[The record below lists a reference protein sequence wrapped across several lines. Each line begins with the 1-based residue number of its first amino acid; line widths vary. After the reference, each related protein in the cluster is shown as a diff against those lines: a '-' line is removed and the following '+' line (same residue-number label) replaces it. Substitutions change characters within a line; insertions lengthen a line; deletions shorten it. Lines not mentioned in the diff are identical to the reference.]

1 MTTDRERILSQFIDA
16 WNTGQRPDVDDFIE
30 RAPADE
36 RAELAE
42 DITSF
47 LTWAPT
53 PDYDGATL
61 DAIAAEPIVA
71 EVFAIARG
79 PNGLWPSLLP
89 RLRARSSVTTAQ
101 LASGLVGLLGLPSGS
116 ERKTEAYLTQMERGE
131 LAPAGVS
138 RRLLDALSRLLGV
151 RRDELEGAG
160 DVGRWHTPP
169 RPAPA
174 IRFRA
179 APGAAEPVREDLEVL
194 ADALMPPAETEKDW
208 DEVDELFR
216 GGR

>member
-1 MTTDRERILSQFIDA
+1 VTTDRERILSQFIDA
-16 WNTGQRPDVDDFIE
+16 WNTGRRPDVDDFID
-30 RAPADE
+30 RAPPDE

-42 DITSF
+42 DIASF
-47 LTWAPT
+47 LIWAPS

-61 DAIAAEPIVA
+61 DAIAEEPIVA
-71 EVFAIARG
+71 EVLARG
-79 PNGLWPSLLP
+79 PTGLWPTLLP

-116 ERKTEAYLTQMERGE
+116 AQKTEAYLTQMEQGE

-138 RRLLDALSRLLGV
+138 RRLLDGLSRLLGV

-169 RPAPA
+169 PAAPA

-179 APGAAEPVREDLEVL
+179 VPGAAEPLREDLEVL
-194 ADALMPPAETEKDW
+194 ADALMPPAEVQRDW

>member
-1 MTTDRERILSQFIDA
+1 
-16 WNTGQRPDVDDFIE
+16 
-30 RAPADE
+30 
-36 RAELAE
+36 
-42 DITSF
+42 
-47 LTWAPT
+47 
-53 PDYDGATL
+53 
-61 DAIAAEPIVA
+61 
-71 EVFAIARG
+71 
-79 PNGLWPSLLP
+79 
-89 RLRARSSVTTAQ
+89 
-101 LASGLVGLLGLPSGS
+101 
-116 ERKTEAYLTQMERGE
+116 MERGE
-131 LAPAGVS
+131 LAPARVS

-194 ADALMPPAETEKDW
+194 ANALMPPAETEKDW